1 MSSSSKIVVLGSG
14 GLLGTHLVRE
24 LERVNMASQA
34 VASRERL
41 NSSVEVSDH
50 LTTLGASTVVNC
62 IGYGGAERANH
73 FQVNG
78 CLPRAVADWSERN
91 GAFCILI
98 STNAV
103 FAPSTSRHW
112 LPSDKPA
119 PRTDYEIAKLFGEA
133 PNAYIIRASFI
144 GRSSQ
149 GRSLLDRLL
158 AGQPYVERMWNGV
171 TASALA
177 ARIVEL
183 IRERDGKAAKGIEHV
198 HSPRATSIR
207 RLVKLLESSS
217 QSQGSSDDGRL
228 LGGGRGMP
236 DIDDQ
241 LREYLRRPPGH
252 DC

>member
-1 MSSSSKIVVLGSG
+1 
-14 GLLGTHLVRE
+14 
-24 LERVNMASQA
+24 MASQA

-41 NSSVEVSDH
+41 NSSVEVSEH
-50 LTTLGASTVVNC
+50 LARLGASTVVNC
-62 IGYGGAERANH
+62 IGYAGAERATH

-103 FAPSTSRHW
+103 FAPSASRHW

-133 PNAYIIRASFI
+133 PNAYVIRASFI
-144 GRSSQ
+144 GRSPQ
-149 GRSLLDRLL
+149 GRGLLDRLL
-158 AGQPYVERMWNGV
+158 AGQPYVDRVWNGV

-177 ARIVEL
+177 TRVVEL
-183 IRERDGKAAKGIEHV
+183 IRERDGAPGKGIEHV

-207 RLVKLLESSS
+207 RIVELLESSS
-217 QSQGSSDDGRL
+217 PAQGSADDGRL
-228 LGGGRGMP
+228 LGGGRDMP
-236 DIDDQ
+236 GIDGQ
-241 LREYLRRPPGH
+241 LREYRRRFLGH